1 MLLLP
6 KLVGL
11 ALIVLINSDVFP
23 LNLQPPK
30 VVVEYGA
37 AASVN
42 CSTTIDLMGMGWE
55 ASQGPVD
62 IMQHKV
68 YLHVIIYKTPES
80 VSISIVGHTGPMIE
94 SGQYELQCDIQNVA
108 PVEFLTV
115 SWFKGDTVVEN
126 ITITDHIKT
135 PVNRSSTL
143 QISPSRAD
151 DGAHYRCKAE
161 LHLGPEGPQ
170 PPPTVTSDPL
180 NITVH

>member
-1 MLLLP
+1 MASTPVLPQGHTPTAIAPLLY
-6 KLVGL
+6 
-11 ALIVLINSDVFP
+11 DVFP

-62 IMQHKV
+62 IMQHK
-68 YLHVIIYKTPES
+68 TPES
-80 VSISIVGHTGPMIE
+80 VSISTVGHTGLMIE
-94 SGQYELQCDIQNVA
+94 GGQYELQCDIQNVA

-126 ITITDHIKT
+126 ITFTDHIKT

-151 DGAHYRCKAE
+151 DGAHYRCEAE

-170 PPPTVTSDPL
+170 PPRTVTSDPL
-180 NITVH
+180 NITLHLSS